1 MYTISV
7 QSRQFFLIFGRHLIQ
22 YTRFKKINLIEAFY
36 ENYTIV
42 NHLLF
47 EPTCTCCICRKQKLS
62 SRVSTI
68 MGHTMLIQK
77 GLCTCPLSVL
87 YSDNDKI
94 NYSTNYNNSNRY
106 KELSCVIGRT
116 FKVFCRTYELSPVIG
131 QNFKVFCRIYE
142 LFPVTGHTFKA
153 FYRIFEL
160 SRTIGQ
166 LNFQGI
172 LQNL

>member
-1 MYTISV
+1 M
-7 QSRQFFLIFGRHLIQ
+7 
-22 YTRFKKINLIEAFY
+22 
-36 ENYTIV
+36 
-42 NHLLF
+42 
-47 EPTCTCCICRKQKLS
+47 
-62 SRVSTI
+62 
-68 MGHTMLIQK
+68 
-77 GLCTCPLSVL
+77 CTCPLSVL

-142 LFPVTGHTFKA
+142 LFPVIGHTFKA

-172 LQNL
+172 LQNLWIISCNRPNFWSILQNLWIISYNIGQAIKIFCRIYSSQRVSIVIK